1 MQEAYIVAYGRSAAA
16 KAKQGALFH
25 ERPDDVAAKVLQGVL
40 FHERPDDVAAKVLQG
55 VLKRID
61 GKFNKNMIEDVI
73 VGTAFPE
80 GLQGQNIAR
89 TIALRTGLSDTVPG
103 QTVNRYCSSG
113 LQTIAIAANQIMA
126 GQGDILVAGGV
137 ELMSAVPM
145 GGNEPTNNPTL
156 QYDDIGASYPM
167 GLTAENVASQF
178 DVSREDQD
186 AYAVRS
192 HQRAYDA
199 QRDGRFKD
207 EIIPIQVN
215 SVEYTNVG
223 PKVHTNIFDQDEFI
237 RPDTTMEALAKLRTV
252 FKADGTVTAGTS
264 APLSDGAGF
273 VVLMSG
279 DKVKELGVTPIAR
292 FVGYKAVGVDP
303 KIMGIGPAYAI
314 PEVLSLSNLSV
325 EDIDLIELNE
335 AFASQTIASIKE
347 VGLDISR
354 TNVNGGAIALGHPLG
369 ATGAMLTARLLNEM
383 GRRPDSRY
391 GMVTMC
397 IGVGMGAAAIFE
409 YVR

>member
-1 MQEAYIVAYGRSAAA
+1 MITMQEAYIVAYGRSAAA
-16 KAKQGALFH
+16 KAKQGA
-25 ERPDDVAAKVLQGVL
+25 L

-89 TIALRTGLSDTVPG
+89 TIALLTGLSDTVPG

-186 AYAVRS
+186 AYAVRN
-192 HQRAYDA
+192 HQRAYEA
-199 QRDGRFKD
+199 QRDGRFND

-215 SVEYTNVG
+215 SVEYTNAG

>member
-16 KAKQGALFH
+16 KAKQGA
-25 ERPDDVAAKVLQGVL
+25 L

-89 TIALRTGLSDTVPG
+89 TIALLTGLSDTVPG

-192 HQRAYDA
+192 HQRAYEA
-199 QRDGRFKD
+199 QRDGRFND

-215 SVEYTNVG
+215 SVEYTNAG

-335 AFASQTIASIKE
+335 AFTSQTIASIKE

>member
-16 KAKQGALFH
+16 KAKQGA
-25 ERPDDVAAKVLQGVL
+25 L

-73 VGTAFPE
+73 VGTAFPD

-89 TIALRTGLSDTVPG
+89 TIALRAGLSDTVPG

-207 EIIPIQVN
+207 EIIPIRVN
-215 SVEYTNVG
+215 SVEYTNAG

>member
-16 KAKQGALFH
+16 KAKQGA
-25 ERPDDVAAKVLQGVL
+25 L

-89 TIALRTGLSDTVPG
+89 TIALRAGLSDTVPG

-113 LQTIAIAANQIMA
+113 LQTIAIAVNQIMA

-207 EIIPIQVN
+207 EIIPIRVN
-215 SVEYTNVG
+215 SVEYTNAG

>member
-1 MQEAYIVAYGRSAAA
+1 MITMQEAYIVAYGRSAAA
-16 KAKQGALFH
+16 KAKQGA
-25 ERPDDVAAKVLQGVL
+25 L

-199 QRDGRFKD
+199 QLDGRFKD

-215 SVEYTNVG
+215 SVEYTNAG

-237 RPDTTMEALAKLRTV
+237 RPDTTIEALAKLRTV

-347 VGLDISR
+347 VGLDISS

>member
-16 KAKQGALFH
+16 KAKQGA
-25 ERPDDVAAKVLQGVL
+25 L

-103 QTVNRYCSSG
+103 QTVNRYCSSR

-167 GLTAENVASQF
+167 GLTAENIASQF

-215 SVEYTNVG
+215 SVEYTNAG

>member
-1 MQEAYIVAYGRSAAA
+1 MITMQEAYIVAYGRSAAA
-16 KAKQGALFH
+16 KAKQGA
-25 ERPDDVAAKVLQGVL
+25 L

-199 QRDGRFKD
+199 QLDGRFKD

-215 SVEYTNVG
+215 SVEYTNAG

-237 RPDTTMEALAKLRTV
+237 RPDTTIEALAKLRTV

-335 AFASQTIASIKE
+335 AFASQTIVSIKE

>member
-1 MQEAYIVAYGRSAAA
+1 MITMQEAYIVAYGRSAAA
-16 KAKQGALFH
+16 KAKQGA
-25 ERPDDVAAKVLQGVL
+25 L

-89 TIALRTGLSDTVPG
+89 TIALLTGLSDTVPG

-192 HQRAYDA
+192 HQRAYEA
-199 QRDGRFKD
+199 QRDGRFND

-215 SVEYTNVG
+215 SVEYTNAG

-369 ATGAMLTARLLNEM
+369 ATGTMLTARLLNEM

-397 IGVGMGAAAIFE
+397 IGVGMGTAAIFE

>member
-1 MQEAYIVAYGRSAAA
+1 MITMQEAYIVAYGRSAAA
-16 KAKQGALFH
+16 KAKQGA
-25 ERPDDVAAKVLQGVL
+25 L

-126 GQGDILVAGGV
+126 SQGDILVAGGV

-192 HQRAYDA
+192 HHRAYDA

-215 SVEYTNVG
+215 SVEYTNAG

>member
-16 KAKQGALFH
+16 KAKQGA
-25 ERPDDVAAKVLQGVL
+25 L

-89 TIALRTGLSDTVPG
+89 TIALRAGLSDTVPG

-215 SVEYTNVG
+215 SVEYTNAG

-292 FVGYKAVGVDP
+292 FVGFKAVGVDP

-347 VGLDISR
+347 VVLDISR

>member
-16 KAKQGALFH
+16 KAKQGA
-25 ERPDDVAAKVLQGVL
+25 L

-89 TIALRTGLSDTVPG
+89 TIALRAGLSDTVPG

-207 EIIPIQVN
+207 EIIPIRVN
-215 SVEYTNVG
+215 SVEYTNAG

-264 APLSDGAGF
+264 APLSDGTGF

>member
-1 MQEAYIVAYGRSAAA
+1 MITMQEAYIVAYGRSAAA

-40 FHERPDDVAAKVLQG
+40 
-55 VLKRID
+55 KRID

-73 VGTAFPE
+73 IGTAFPE

>member
-16 KAKQGALFH
+16 KAKQGA
-25 ERPDDVAAKVLQGVL
+25 L

-89 TIALRTGLSDTVPG
+89 TIALRAGLSDTVPG

-215 SVEYTNVG
+215 SVEYTNAG

-292 FVGYKAVGVDP
+292 FVGFKAVGVDP

-397 IGVGMGAAAIFE
+397 IGVGLLYLNMC
-409 YVR
+409 VRMVDFG

>member
-16 KAKQGALFH
+16 KAKQGA
-25 ERPDDVAAKVLQGVL
+25 L

-89 TIALRTGLSDTVPG
+89 TIALRAGLSDTVPG

-167 GLTAENVASQF
+167 GLTAENVASQY

-215 SVEYTNVG
+215 SVEYTNAG

-292 FVGYKAVGVDP
+292 FVGFKAVGVDP

>member
-16 KAKQGALFH
+16 KAKQGA
-25 ERPDDVAAKVLQGVL
+25 L

-335 AFASQTIASIKE
+335 VFASQTIASIKE

>member
-16 KAKQGALFH
+16 KAKQGA
-25 ERPDDVAAKVLQGVL
+25 L

-113 LQTIAIAANQIMA
+113 LQTSAIAANQIMA

>member
-1 MQEAYIVAYGRSAAA
+1 MITMQEAYIVAYGRSAAA
-16 KAKQGALFH
+16 KAKQGA
-25 ERPDDVAAKVLQGVL
+25 L

-199 QRDGRFKD
+199 QRDGRFND

-215 SVEYTNVG
+215 SVEYTNAG

-237 RPDTTMEALAKLRTV
+237 RPDTTMDALAKLRTV

>member
-16 KAKQGALFH
+16 KAKQGA
-25 ERPDDVAAKVLQGVL
+25 L

-89 TIALRTGLSDTVPG
+89 TIALLTGLSDTVPG

-192 HQRAYDA
+192 HQRAYEA
-199 QRDGRFKD
+199 QRDGRFND

-215 SVEYTNVG
+215 SVEYTNAG

-292 FVGYKAVGVDP
+292 FVGYKVVGVDP

>member
-16 KAKQGALFH
+16 KAKQGA
-25 ERPDDVAAKVLQGVL
+25 L

-89 TIALRTGLSDTVPG
+89 TIALRAGLSDTVPG

-207 EIIPIQVN
+207 EIIPIRVN
-215 SVEYTNVG
+215 SVEYTNAG

-252 FKADGTVTAGTS
+252 FKADGTVTARTS

>member
-1 MQEAYIVAYGRSAAA
+1 MITMQEAYIVAYGRSAAA
-16 KAKQGALFH
+16 KAKQGA
-25 ERPDDVAAKVLQGVL
+25 L

-199 QRDGRFKD
+199 QRDGWFKD

>member
-1 MQEAYIVAYGRSAAA
+1 MITMQEAYIVAYGRSAAA
-16 KAKQGALFH
+16 KAKQGA
-25 ERPDDVAAKVLQGVL
+25 L

-89 TIALRTGLSDTVPG
+89 TIALRAGLSDTVPG

-199 QRDGRFKD
+199 QRDGRFND

-215 SVEYTNVG
+215 SVEYTNAG

>member
-1 MQEAYIVAYGRSAAA
+1 MITMQEAYIVAYGRSAAA
-16 KAKQGALFH
+16 KAKQGA
-25 ERPDDVAAKVLQGVL
+25 L

-199 QRDGRFKD
+199 QLYGRFKD

-215 SVEYTNVG
+215 SVEYTNAG

-237 RPDTTMEALAKLRTV
+237 RPDTTIEALAKLRTV

>member
-16 KAKQGALFH
+16 KAKQGA
-25 ERPDDVAAKVLQGVL
+25 L

-167 GLTAENVASQF
+167 GLTAENIASQF

-215 SVEYTNVG
+215 SVKYTNAG

>member
-16 KAKQGALFH
+16 KAKQGA
-25 ERPDDVAAKVLQGVL
+25 L

-89 TIALRTGLSDTVPG
+89 TIALRAGLSDTVPG

-126 GQGDILVAGGV
+126 GQGDILVDGGV

-207 EIIPIQVN
+207 EIIPIRVN
-215 SVEYTNVG
+215 SVEYTNAG

>member
-16 KAKQGALFH
+16 KAKQGA
-25 ERPDDVAAKVLQGVL
+25 L

-89 TIALRTGLSDTVPG
+89 TIALRAGLSDTVPG

-186 AYAVRS
+186 AYAVKS

-215 SVEYTNVG
+215 SVEYTNAG

-292 FVGYKAVGVDP
+292 FVGFKAVGVDP

>member
-16 KAKQGALFH
+16 KAKQGA
-25 ERPDDVAAKVLQGVL
+25 L

-89 TIALRTGLSDTVPG
+89 TIALRAGLSDTVPG

-167 GLTAENVASQF
+167 GLTAENIASQF

-215 SVEYTNVG
+215 SVEYTNAG

-292 FVGYKAVGVDP
+292 FVGFKAVGVDP

>member
-1 MQEAYIVAYGRSAAA
+1 MITMQEAYIVAYGRSAAA

-25 ERPDDVAAKVLQGVL
+25 ERPDDVAAKVLQ
-40 FHERPDDVAAKVLQG
+40 D

-199 QRDGRFKD
+199 QRDGRFKN

-215 SVEYTNVG
+215 SVEYTNAG

>member
-16 KAKQGALFH
+16 KAKQGA
-25 ERPDDVAAKVLQGVL
+25 L

-137 ELMSAVPM
+137 ELMSAIPM

-215 SVEYTNVG
+215 SVEYTNAG

>member
-16 KAKQGALFH
+16 KAKQGA
-25 ERPDDVAAKVLQGVL
+25 L

-89 TIALRTGLSDTVPG
+89 TIALRAGLSDTVPG

-215 SVEYTNVG
+215 SVEYTNAG

-292 FVGYKAVGVDP
+292 FVGFKAVGVDP

-354 TNVNGGAIALGHPLG
+354 TNVNGGAIDLGHPLG

>member
-16 KAKQGALFH
+16 KAKQGA
-25 ERPDDVAAKVLQGVL
+25 L

-89 TIALRTGLSDTVPG
+89 TIALRAGLSDTVPG

-113 LQTIAIAANQIMA
+113 LQTIAIAANQIIA

-215 SVEYTNVG
+215 SVEYTNAG

-292 FVGYKAVGVDP
+292 FVGFKAVGVDP

>member
-25 ERPDDVAAKVLQGVL
+25 ERPDDVAAKVLQ
-40 FHERPDDVAAKVLQG
+40 D

-178 DVSREDQD
+178 DVSLEDQD

-199 QRDGRFKD
+199 QRDGRFND

-215 SVEYTNVG
+215 SVEYTNAG

-237 RPDTTMEALAKLRTV
+237 RPDTTMDALAKLRTV

-314 PEVLSLSNLSV
+314 PEVLSLTNLSV

>member
-16 KAKQGALFH
+16 KAKQGA
-25 ERPDDVAAKVLQGVL
+25 L

-80 GLQGQNIAR
+80 ELQGQNIAR
-89 TIALRTGLSDTVPG
+89 TIALRAGLSDTVPG

-215 SVEYTNVG
+215 SVEYTNAG

-292 FVGYKAVGVDP
+292 FVGFKAVGVDP

>member
-1 MQEAYIVAYGRSAAA
+1 MITMQEAYIVAYGRSAAA
-16 KAKQGALFH
+16 KAKQGA
-25 ERPDDVAAKVLQGVL
+25 L

-178 DVSREDQD
+178 DVSREDQN

>member
-16 KAKQGALFH
+16 KAKQGA
-25 ERPDDVAAKVLQGVL
+25 L

-89 TIALRTGLSDTVPG
+89 TIALRAGLSDTVPG

-215 SVEYTNVG
+215 SVEYTNAG

-292 FVGYKAVGVDP
+292 FVGFKAVGVDP

-409 YVR
+409 YVQWLILDEADSFCY

>member
-1 MQEAYIVAYGRSAAA
+1 MITMQEAYIVAYGRSAAA
-16 KAKQGALFH
+16 KAKQGA
-25 ERPDDVAAKVLQGVL
+25 L

-207 EIIPIQVN
+207 EIILIQVN